1 MTIQLVSS
9 NPEPNPSPFV
19 WRRDWSFSYIK
30 PDPNVFQRFGI
41 CGDCEVITRGGM
53 VKIRDLTAAHQII
66 TRSQGFVRPIGLLQN
81 TDLDQG
87 DEGTRRVGI
96 SAGALG
102 GGLPQRFIVL
112 GAQNELSRYVNVPN
126 SRRISFVSLDL
137 EGSENID
144 AIRNCAAGELFVPV
158 FKGNV
163 KISVAGVYI
172 SCPTISDLRAKTDT
186 VSQ

>member
-53 VKIRDLTAAHQII
+53 VKI
-66 TRSQGFVRPIGLLQN
+66 
-81 TDLDQG
+81 
-87 DEGTRRVGI
+87 
-96 SAGALG
+96 
-102 GGLPQRFIVL
+102 
-112 GAQNELSRYVNVPN
+112 
-126 SRRISFVSLDL
+126 
-137 EGSENID
+137 
-144 AIRNCAAGELFVPV
+144 
-158 FKGNV
+158 
-163 KISVAGVYI
+163 SVAGVYI